1 MRIHNRKYLE
11 QRRRDLRNNGTSAE
25 ATLWRS
31 LQRKQLGGRKFRRQ
45 HSIKNYIVDFYCFSE
60 KLVIELDGDYHYSG
74 YAIEQDQRRDE
85 GLNRLGIK
93 VLRFENDEVFWN
105 LEGVLE
111 RIAQEFTSPGPS

>member
-25 ATLWRS
+25 ATLWRF
-31 LQRKQLGGRKFRRQ
+31 LHRKQLGGRKFRRQ
-45 HSIKNYIVDFYCFSE
+45 HSIENYIVNFYCFAE
-60 KLVIELDGDYHYSG
+60 KLGVELDGDYHYSE
-74 YAIEQDQRRDE
+74 YLIEQDQRRDE
-85 GLNRLGIK
+85 RLNRLGIK

-111 RIAQEFTSPGPS
+111 RIAQGFTSPGLS

>member
-45 HSIKNYIVDFYCFSE
+45 HSIENYIVDFYCFAE
-60 KLVIELDGDYHYSG
+60 KLVVELDGDYHYSEYG
-74 YAIEQDQRRDE
+74 IDQDQRRDE
-85 GLNRLGIK
+85 RLNRLGIK
-93 VLRFENDEVFWN
+93 VLRFENDEVFWD